1 MKGISI
7 NPKINKVKTVA
18 MKFMTDEIVDIFINL
33 KAILVDYYLQN
44 NIDQLSVG
52 DLIAHGE

>member
-33 KAILVDYYLQN
+33 KAILVDYYL
-44 NIDQLSVG
+44 
-52 DLIAHGE
+52 